1 MASDEA
7 VPLPGILPGASAE
20 PAYRYLSPHQAA
32 VLDAAAHR
40 LVSRADIDPPER
52 LVTYVD
58 RLLSVAFDVARGK
71 GPLRVVD
78 LRDQYVG
85 GIALLDR
92 LAGGDFTAV
101 SRLSQ
106 GLILSR
112 HQVTP
117 FADLLFDHIVEAIYI
132 APKSDEAAP
141 RNRRASPTRRTR
153 AFR

>member
-7 VPLPGILPGASAE
+7 VPLPGILPGASAK
-20 PAYRYLSPHQAA
+20 PAYRFLSPHQAA
-32 VLDAAAHR
+32 VLNCATRR
-40 LVSRADIDPPER
+40 LVARADIDPPEH
-52 LVTYVD
+52 VVSYID
-58 RLLSVAFDVARGK
+58 HLLSMFDIARAK

-101 SRLSQ
+101 PRLCQ
-106 GLILSR
+106 ELLVSR

-117 FADLLFDHIVEAIYI
+117 FADLLFDHIVEAMYVT
-132 APKSDEAAP
+132 PKSDESAP
-141 RNRRASPTRRTR
+141 RNRSISPTRRTPAYR
-153 AFR
+153 